1 MKTAVAVTLVIMG
14 ALMAVM
20 PLIFLLFSSAQR
32 AYVMAHRGAPMYE
45 DPHRSIWFIWIF
57 TALGMLM
64 VITGARAGRERRH

>member
-20 PLIFLLFSSAQR
+20 PLIFLLFKSAQQ
-32 AYVMAHRGAPMYE
+32 AYVMANGGAPIYE
-45 DPHRSIWFIWIF
+45 DPDRSYWFIWIF

-64 VITGARAGRERRH
+64 VISGARAGRERRQ